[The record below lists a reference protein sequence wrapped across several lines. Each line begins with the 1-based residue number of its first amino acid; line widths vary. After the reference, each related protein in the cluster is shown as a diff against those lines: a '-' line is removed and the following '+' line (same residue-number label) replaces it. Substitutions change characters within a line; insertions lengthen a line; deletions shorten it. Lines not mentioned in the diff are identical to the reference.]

1 MASQR
6 RKPINLGLLF
16 DWHAHKSKQTE
27 FHLDRPFD
35 VAPDQ
40 GTVYS
45 GRAIAAE
52 VHAISGWLQAAGLR
66 YGESVAVV
74 KDNHFDMVLMASAAA
89 RIGVLPV
96 MISPFVPPG
105 QLRVMLER
113 AAPKV
118 LVTSCAVL
126 ARAAKEN
133 IEIVPAGVRTVVTG
147 ELDTEL
153 PPGAVPLADLRG
165 ADAPPVRLRPDDEP
179 MIVTHTSGT
188 TGTPKLVV
196 HAAAT
201 SLGRFSFQLESKR
214 IPGITSGPNDV
225 VAGCL
230 SYVHNRLLSWTNG
243 QLSLAPRKT
252 VIMSDPGLDNV
263 AEVLAAHRPTSLE
276 ALPNMFQRWEELA
289 ETRPEL
295 FAQVL
300 RFNSTFDAVHRRTIR
315 TFLEVSRARFP
326 LWATGHGQSEIAG
339 VSMNVF
345 TRRQARSW
353 QGFTDGSNVGWPPAA
368 PVKVVDPVTGE
379 RKKRGESGLLMV
391 AGKARCLTYLGEPER
406 YDEKVDGKWWN
417 TGDLGKRDRLGRIR
431 TLDREVDLVPGL
443 SSIELESLLLDRL
456 RRAHEVI
463 VLGAQEGPPVPVL
476 SMRDNQITPQEW
488 QRATAGLPELA
499 EPYLVPWEDLPRT
512 ATWKVRRHELRET
525 VFGSDRTLGT
535 GRWT

>member
-1 MASQR
+1 MASHR

-16 DWHAHKSKQTE
+16 DWHAQNSKQTE

-35 VAPDQ
+35 VAPEK

-45 GRAIAAE
+45 GRAISAE
-52 VHAISGWLQAAGLR
+52 VQAISGWLQAAGLR
-66 YGESVAVV
+66 YGDTVAVV
-74 KDNHFDMVLMASAAA
+74 KDNHFDMVLLASAAA
-89 RIGVLPV
+89 RTGVLPV
-96 MISPFVPPG
+96 MISPFVPPA

-118 LVTSCAVL
+118 LVTSSDVL
-126 ARAAKEN
+126 ARAAKES
-133 IEIVPAGVRTVVTG
+133 IEIVPAGVGVVVTG

-153 PPGAVPLADLRG
+153 PQGAVPLADLRG
-165 ADAPPVRLRPDDEP
+165 AADPGVRLRPDDEP

-196 HAAAT
+196 HAAGT

-214 IPGITSGPNDV
+214 IPGITSGRGDV
-225 VAGCL
+225 VAGCF

-252 VIMSDPGLDNV
+252 VIMSDPDLDNV
-263 AEVLAAHRPTSLE
+263 AEVLATHRPTSLE

-289 ETRPEL
+289 DSRPEL

-300 RFNSTFDAVHRRTIR
+300 RYNSTFDAVHRRTIR
-315 TFLEVSRARFP
+315 TFLDVSRARFP
-326 LWATGHGQSEIAG
+326 IWATGHGQSEIAG
-339 VSMNVF
+339 ISMNVF
-345 TRRQARSW
+345 TRRQARNW
-353 QGFTDGSNVGWPPAA
+353 QGFRDGSNVGWPPAA
-368 PVKVVDPVTGE
+368 PVKVVDPVTGR
-379 RKKRGESGLLMV
+379 RKKRGETGLLMV
-391 AGKARCLTYLGEPER
+391 AGKARCLTYMGEPER
-406 YDEKVDGKWWN
+406 YLEKVEGKWWN
-417 TGDLGKRDRLGRIR
+417 TGDLGRRDRLGRIR

-456 RRAHEVI
+456 RRAHEVV

-476 SMRDNQITPQEW
+476 SMRDNQITPEEW
-488 QRATAGLPELA
+488 QRATTGLPELA
-499 EPYLVPWEDLPRT
+499 QPHLVPWEDLPRT
-512 ATWKVRRHELRET
+512 ATWKVRRHELREM
-525 VFGSDRTLGT
+525 VLGSDRTFGT